1 MTSGVP
7 PTPGRDQIVAW
18 WTALIKG
25 SITREEAHAWAAQW
39 VEDEEANICD
49 PMVASALQN
58 LHGFDLN
65 CIPGRENLA
74 QHGMSDVDSR
84 YVHPAMR
91 LRLNL
96 RDGLTI
102 ARNMMKIQRI
112 IHGNCACAHSSMKW
126 IVGSRVRKVEIIGK
140 SNVSYLR

>member
-65 CIPGRENLA
+65 CIPGRENLT
-74 QHGMSDVDSR
+74 QHGMSDVGSR
-84 YVHPAMR
+84 YVHSGDEIEAEFTRWIDNCSQYDENPADYSWK
-91 LRLNL
+91 L
-96 RDGLTI
+96 
-102 ARNMMKIQRI
+102 
-112 IHGNCACAHSSMKW
+112 
-126 IVGSRVRKVEIIGK
+126 RVRAIEYEMDRRFESEKGRNNREE
-140 SNVSYLR
+140 